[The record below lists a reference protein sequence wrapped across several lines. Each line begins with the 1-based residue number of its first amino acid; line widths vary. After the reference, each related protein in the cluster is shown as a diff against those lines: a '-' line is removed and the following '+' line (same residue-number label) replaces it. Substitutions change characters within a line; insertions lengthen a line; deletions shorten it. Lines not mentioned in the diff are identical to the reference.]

1 LRPVKLVTD
10 STSDLSED
18 VIKQYDIAIIPLYV
32 NFGENSFKDN
42 VDIKTTDLFQKV
54 KETGM
59 LPKTSAPSVTDFV
72 TEFKRHI
79 DQGLDILHISI
90 SSNISASFQNA
101 CTAAQ
106 QFPEGRI
113 RVIDSF
119 SLSSGIGILVMYATD
134 FLQQGLDLEK
144 TYQKVLSLID
154 KVRVEFIINTLD
166 YLYKG
171 GRCSGLQMLLSSI
184 LEIHPIIGVTAG
196 KMHVTAKIRGNRK
209 SVLSRL
215 TKDALDNMEK
225 MDGKYLFLTHCDSAD
240 DASIIKKQIMDLNKV
255 KNICINNASCVVSSH
270 CGPKTIGI
278 IYMIK

>member
-18 VIKQYDIAIIPLYV
+18 VIKQYDITVIPLYV
-32 NFGENSFKDN
+32 NFGKSSFKDN
-42 VDIKTTDLFQKV
+42 IDIKTTELFRKV
-54 KETGM
+54 KETGL
-59 LPKTSAPSVTDFV
+59 LPKTSAPSVADFV
-72 TEFKRHI
+72 TEFKRYI
-79 DQGLDILHISI
+79 DQGVDILHISI

-101 CTAAQ
+101 CTAAK
-106 QFPEGRI
+106 QFPDGRI
-113 RVIDSF
+113 KIIDSL
-119 SLSSGIGILVMYATD
+119 SLSSGIGILVMYAAD

-144 TYQKVLSLID
+144 TYQRVLSLID
-154 KVRVEFIINTLD
+154 KVRVEFIIDTLD
-166 YLYKG
+166 YLHKG

-184 LEIHPIIGVTAG
+184 LEIHPIIGVTGG
-196 KMHVTAKIRGNRK
+196 KMHVATKIRGNRK

-225 MDGKYLFLTHCDSAD
+225 MDGKYFFLTHCDSAD
-240 DASIIKKQIMDLNKV
+240 DASIIKKQITDLNKV
-255 KNICINNASCVVSSH
+255 QNIYINNASCVISSH